1 MNFYMLDV
9 LVSFRNRYVIS
20 AESEEDAKAKFEKL
34 NSSGDIEEFSQKHLG
49 DLIIS
54 NQNISL
60 ADYHKY
66 FEQDNGYMKS
76 WSLSKREE
84 LINY

>member
-1 MNFYMLDV
+1 MLDI

-20 AESEEDAKAKFEKL
+20 AESEEEAKAKFEKL
-34 NSSGDIEEFSQKHLG
+34 NSSDDIKEFSQKHLG

-54 NQNISL
+54 NQKISI

-66 FEQDNGYMKS
+66 FEQDNDYLKS
-76 WSLSKREE
+76 WSMSKKEE
-84 LINY
+84 FINY